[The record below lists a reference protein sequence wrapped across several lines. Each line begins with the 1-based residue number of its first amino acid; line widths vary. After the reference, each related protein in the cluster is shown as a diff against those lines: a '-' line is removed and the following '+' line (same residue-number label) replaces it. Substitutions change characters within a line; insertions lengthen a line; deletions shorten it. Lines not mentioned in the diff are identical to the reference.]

1 MTPVFRSNS
10 RGLFDF
16 LAAAL
21 CLWAAAWHTP
31 AGALVRGGIAKV
43 SGRKSDG
50 RPLLAYFSGGVYD
63 AREVEVPVAPVLP
76 EGLEPDALAVVPPG
90 TALGRGAYAVLQR
103 QPPAVRDGAARFA
116 QRYQLA
122 SLQTPD
128 DVATVVARAKADF
141 ETDEGAV
148 LALFAGPE
156 LARYAVSRAHAE
168 GRQATLEA
176 LAQQLPPGNTAFFEA
191 ASQTLMFGTAY
202 GLSWPVA
209 PGTRVSSPFGYRTH
223 PTLRTQHLH
232 TGVDLSVPEGTEV
245 KVVADGVVKRASE
258 DAVNGKVIIVD
269 HGRGVTTAYCHNSRL
284 LVSTGEVVKAGQVI
298 SESGNTGRSTG
309 PHLHYQLELG
319 RRPVDPFVFRGR
331 PSVAAL
337 PTVPAPGAP
346 PPPPATAKATPAPAP
361 GMSKAL
367 KAAFDS
373 AGTAPPEA
381 TEVPP

>member
-103 QPPAVRDGAARFA
+103 QPERVRQGAERFA

-141 ETDEGAV
+141 DTDEGAV

-156 LARYAVSRAHAE
+156 LARYAVTRAHAE
-168 GRQATLEA
+168 GRQATLEV

-223 PTLRTQHLH
+223 PTLHTQQLH
-232 TGVDLSVPEGTEV
+232 TGVDLSVPEGTAV

-258 DAVNGKVIIVD
+258 DAVNGKVIIID

-284 LVSTGEVVKAGQVI
+284 LVATGEVVKAGQVI

-331 PSVAAL
+331 VSVAAL
-337 PTVPAPGAP
+337 PL
-346 PPPPATAKATPAPAP
+346 PAPAAPVPVLKKEPAPSP

-367 KAAFDS
+367 KTAFES